1 MTSELPLDE
10 LRALVAGPVFSSF
23 DPDLA
28 AEVTGAD
35 LSAVHRP
42 DVTVGVATEAD
53 VVEAVRFAAT
63 HDLPIRILS
72 TGHGTHDSVTSGM
85 LITTKRLDSVQIDFD
100 TGIATIGAGARW
112 SAVMT
117 AIEAH
122 GESSFTAVTGSAP
135 SVGAVGY
142 VLGGGY
148 GPLIRSHG
156 VSSDYVLGFTVVTAD
171 GVLREVDAQTEA
183 DLYWA
188 LRGGKGGLGVVTS
201 MRFQLVSIP
210 ELYAG
215 SLWFDAPQIESVMRS
230 WVEWTETAPRELSTS
245 VAIMTLP
252 PLPFI
257 PEPLRGHHVIS
268 LRFAYP
274 GPLEKG
280 KQLASTL
287 RGLGPVLLDALGP
300 LPATKTGLIHG
311 DPTDPAYAWT
321 HGFLL
326 TSIDQD
332 LASAALGITESPIP
346 LVALEV
352 RHLGGAAATDVDR
365 GSAVGGRSA
374 GFALMTIG
382 VPDPGLFAEVLP
394 AVDIRID
401 SELGPW
407 RSPETTINWTENG
420 TDAEYRSAWPAKT
433 FERLTELRGRYDPEG
448 IFAYGP
454 LAG

>member
-1 MTSELPLDE
+1 MNSDLPLDS
-10 LRALVAGPVFSSF
+10 LRAEVTGPVFSAS

-35 LSAVHRP
+35 LSAVHTP
-42 DVTVGVATEAD
+42 DVTVGAATEAD
-53 VVEAVRFAAT
+53 VVEAVRFAVA
-63 HDLPIRILS
+63 HDLPVRILC
-72 TGHGTHDSVTSGM
+72 TGHGTHNSVTHGM
-85 LITTKRLDSVQIDFD
+85 LITTRRLDSVEIDFE
-100 TGIATIGAGARW
+100 TGVATIGAGARW
-112 SAVMT
+112 SAVMA

-122 GESSFTAVTGSAP
+122 GDSSFTAVTGSAP

-171 GVLREVDAQTEA
+171 GVLREVDARNEA

-215 SLWFDAPQIESVMRS
+215 SLWFDAPHIESVLRN
-230 WVEWTETAPRELSTS
+230 WIEWTETAPSDLSTS

-252 PLPFI
+252 PLDFL
-257 PEPLRGHHVIS
+257 PEPLRGRHVLS
-268 LRFAYP
+268 MRFAYP

-287 RGLGPVLLDALGP
+287 RGLAPVLLDALGP

-311 DPTDPAYAWT
+311 DPADPAYAWT

-326 TSIDQD
+326 SSVDQD
-332 LASAALGITESPIP
+332 FASAALGITESPVP
-346 LVALEV
+346 LVSVEV
-352 RHLGGAAATDVDR
+352 RQLGSAAKTDVDR
-365 GSAVGGRSA
+365 GSAVGGREA

-382 VPDPGLFAEVLP
+382 VPDPGLFSDVLP
-394 AVDIRID
+394 AVDIRVD
-401 SELGPW
+401 SELGHW
-407 RSPETTINWTENG
+407 RAPETTINWTENG
-420 TDAEYRSAWPAKT
+420 TDAEYRTAWPATT
-433 FERLTELRGRYDPEG
+433 FERLAVLRGRYDAGG